1 MLSLV
6 MRAILTRGDRPACI
20 ARDNIAYRRIRYAGE
35 ALAEVSGGKLGTV
48 MHTKIAVVFLALV
61 IGTALAMGLAA
72 QGAGPGQRLVQSAAE
87 ALGGRDRILAIKT
100 LQIIGNGELA
110 YFNGGG
116 NITGDPDAPQKW
128 QKILEFTRTIDLEHW
143 RTRVQQRLKMDF
155 VFASTIGQLGLNRTN
170 ETLDGDVAY
179 NIGGGF
185 LAAPVT
191 GTPQPQP
198 AGAAA
203 ARQRRVELLAHP
215 VTIVR
220 AALDPTSTLS
230 NVRTQG
236 GLQLVDVT
244 TAQRDILT
252 LAVHATS
259 QLPAWVSYVGPNAN
273 LGDVT
278 YRTAFV
284 GYEPERGIQLP
295 TGIATTID
303 FRNVVQSK
311 LHIDRN
317 ILDAPIDDL
326 SAPPSVRAARP
337 LAGPPEGGGTPQ
349 PTKVADHVWF
359 LNGNT
364 FFEFDDHLTMVEANR
379 TDAALQGILAAANA
393 LVPGKRV
400 TQVIQSHHHFDHS
413 VGLRA
418 AVAEGLTIISRRGN
432 EGIFREMVARP
443 ARLFPDALGRS
454 PRQLKFIPVD
464 DHLKLKDATNEV
476 DIYHILGNYHMAD
489 GVIVHV
495 PRSNLLV
502 EADLTTQDWDYN
514 WWGDS
519 LMNNIEYRKIKVDT
533 NLAVHAQKP
542 FPLAEVVAAIE
553 QQVRNAQAFC
563 RRAADAQFFQPG
575 CPIQYNRPLPAAS
588 N

>member
-1 MLSLV
+1 VAVAASV
-6 MRAILTRGDRPACI
+6 
-20 ARDNIAYRRIRYAGE
+20 
-35 ALAEVSGGKLGTV
+35 ALAT
-48 MHTKIAVVFLALV
+48 
-61 IGTALAMGLAA
+61 GLAA
-72 QGAGPGQRLVQSAAE
+72 QGRNTGLQLVTRAAD
-87 ALGGRDRILAIKT
+87 ALGGRDRLMTLKT
-100 LQIIGNGELA
+100 LQIVGYGELA

-116 NITGDPDAPQKW
+116 NITGDPAAPQKW
-128 QKILEFTRTIDLEHW
+128 QKVLDYTRTIDLEHW

-155 VFASTIGQLGLNRTN
+155 VFASTAGQLGLNRSS
-170 ETLDGDVAY
+170 ETLDGDIAY

-185 LAAPVT
+185 LAAPQK

-203 ARQRRVELLAHP
+203 VRQRRVEMLAHP

-220 AALDPTSTLS
+220 AALDPSSTLS
-230 NVRTQG
+230 NVRKQG
-236 GLQLVDVT
+236 NLQLVDVT
-244 TAQRDILT
+244 IRQGDTLT
-252 LAVHATS
+252 LAVHGAS
-259 QLPAWVSYVGPNAN
+259 NLPAWVSYVGPNVN

-278 YRTAFV
+278 YRTAFT
-284 GYEPERGIQLP
+284 GYIPVNGIQLP

-311 LHIDRN
+311 LYVDRN
-317 ILDAPIDDL
+317 IVDAPIDDL
-326 SAPPSVRAARP
+326 SAPASVRAARP
-337 LAGPPEGGGTPQ
+337 PQGGPGGGNAGPQ
-349 PTKVADHVWF
+349 PMKVADHVWF

-364 FFEFDDHLTMVEANR
+364 FFEFDDHITMVEANR
-379 TDAALQGILAAANA
+379 TDAALQAVLKAANA

-413 VGLRA
+413 AGLRA

-443 ARLFPDALGRS
+443 ARLFPDALGRN
-454 PRQLKFIPVD
+454 PKPLKFIPVD
-464 DHLKLKDATNEV
+464 DHLKLKDSTNEV
-476 DIYHILGNYHMAD
+476 DIYHIVGNYHMAD

-495 PRSNLLV
+495 PASNLLV
-502 EADLTTQDWDYN
+502 EADLSTQDWDFN

-519 LMNNIEYRKIKVDT
+519 LMNNIEHRKIKVDT

-542 FPLAEVVAAIE
+542 FPLSEVVSAIE
-553 QQVRNAQAFC
+553 RQVRNAQAFC
-563 RRAADAQFFQPG
+563 RRAAEAQFFQPG
-575 CPIQYNRPLPAAS
+575 CPIQYDRPLPPGL